1 MKKTHVIILVNTE
14 KAVDKLTSIHDKKK
28 KIRKKRNRA
37 EL

>member
-28 KIRKKRNRA
+28 IRKKRNRA

>member
-14 KAVDKLTSIHDKKK
+14 KAVKLTSIHDKK